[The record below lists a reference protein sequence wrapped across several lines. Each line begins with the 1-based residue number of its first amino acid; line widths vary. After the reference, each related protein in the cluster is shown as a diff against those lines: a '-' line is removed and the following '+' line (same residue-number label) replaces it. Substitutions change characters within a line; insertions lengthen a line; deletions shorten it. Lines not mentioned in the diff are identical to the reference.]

1 MARNEVNNI
10 TQSFRGRNCMIQF
23 HKLEYEEKCFVAN
36 ATKRKRRRAKRE
48 KEEKEEEEER
58 KKKRKRTWSTRRR
71 GGGRREKRGGR
82 PRSLNCFLFLVRGNN
97 QQLGGRLGRANFSDF
112 WY

>member
-1 MARNEVNNI
+1 M
-10 TQSFRGRNCMIQF
+10 
-23 HKLEYEEKCFVAN
+23 AN

-48 KEEKEEEEER
+48 KEEEEER
-58 KKKRKRTWSTRRR
+58 RKRGKGEEEDVEHKKTRRR
-71 GGGRREKRGGR
+71 KKKKRGGR

-112 WY
+112 WYYTVPRVILSKLGGKVLIILFQI

>member
-1 MARNEVNNI
+1 M
-10 TQSFRGRNCMIQF
+10 FCG
-23 HKLEYEEKCFVAN
+23 KCN
-36 ATKRKRRRAKRE
+36 
-48 KEEKEEEEER
+48 KEEEEEGEKR
-58 KKKRKRTWSTRRR
+58 KRGRRGEEEKGERVRKRTWSRRRR

-112 WY
+112 WYYTVPRVILSKLGGKVLIILFQI